1 MNLQAV
7 QQPALGLV
15 ALTGSVHRAA
25 QNRLQVTELKNEN
38 KKYISK
44 AKLFILKLYKTL
56 EINQNTLVGAQLHL
70 TWTNKNRKQEIT
82 WLLCQ
87 S

>member
-38 KKYISK
+38 KKIYIQSK
-44 AKLFILKLYKTL
+44 IIYFEALQNIR
-56 EINQNTLVGAQLHL
+56 NQPEHFGRCTAALNL
-70 TWTNKNRKQEIT
+70 N
-82 WLLCQ
+82 
-87 S
+87 